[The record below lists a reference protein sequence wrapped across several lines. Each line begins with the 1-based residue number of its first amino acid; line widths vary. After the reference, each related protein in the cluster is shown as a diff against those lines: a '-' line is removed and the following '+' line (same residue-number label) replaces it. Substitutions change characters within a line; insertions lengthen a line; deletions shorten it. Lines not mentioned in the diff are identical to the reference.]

1 MALAKK
7 AMTGG
12 GVKLYLSST
21 LPTTWDKT
29 GFEAIASSFKILG
42 NTVNLGD
49 WGKTWNETT
58 FEPTAFPEAQV
69 LKTNFNM
76 GNPTVTYAYPA
87 EPAYDEGQAL
97 MDEAVDS
104 NDYYAVKLELQNGT
118 VIYSKALVASTSIT
132 VGGVGDITMVSA
144 NLRVYTEGLG
154 YVTVPPT
161 P

>member
-1 MALAKK
+1 MALSKK

-21 LPTTWDKT
+21 LPATWDKA

-58 FEPTAFPEAQV
+58 FEPTAFPEEQV

-87 EPAYDEGQAL
+87 EPEYDDGQAL

-118 VIYSKALVASTSIT
+118 VIYSKALVASTSIA

>member
-12 GVKLYLSST
+12 GVKLYLSKT
-21 LPTTWDKT
+21 LPTTWDKA
-29 GFEAIASSFKILG
+29 GFEAIASSFKLLG

-87 EPAYDEGQAL
+87 EPGYDEGQAL

-144 NLRVYTEGLG
+144 NLRVYTEGNG
-154 YVTVPPT
+154 YVKVIPT

>member
-12 GVKLYLSST
+12 GVKLYLSSM
-21 LPTTWDKT
+21 LPATWDKA

-58 FEPTAFPEAQV
+58 FEPTALPEAQV

-87 EPAYDEGQAL
+87 EPEYDDGQAL